1 MKIRHILAALLA
13 SVAMFAEDLPADVQ
27 AKLVKILAANAGSG
41 AKIICKDAGMAA
53 ALKAVGMTIDP
64 VASKVAWAANESE
77 VKSLR
82 ASGKLVICGKL
93 EYLPSGGSIAVVEEG
108 GKPQIYMHMGNIAAS
123 GLTISD
129 AIMKIGKKL

>member
-27 AKLVKILAANAGSG
+27 AKLVKILASNAGSG
-41 AKIICKDAGMAA
+41 AKILCRDAAMAA
-53 ALKAVGMTIDP
+53 ALKGAGMAIDP
-64 VASKVAWAANESE
+64 GAKVAWGANEAE

-82 ASGKLVICGKL
+82 TSGKLVICGKL
-93 EYLPSGGSIAVVEEG
+93 EYLPAGGSMAVVEEG
-108 GKPQIYMHMGNIAAS
+108 GKPQIYLHMGNIAAS
-123 GLTISD
+123 GVTVSD